1 MVGGSSI
8 SGGSAM
14 DRHVRN
20 WLAGMGLL
28 GVALVAYML
37 LQGSDDSWS
46 LQEEIA
52 QTDTKLIRE
61 RSDTY

>member
-1 MVGGSSI
+1 
-8 SGGSAM
+8 M